1 MATSTPKAAPK
12 GAKPAR
18 PPASVP
24 APTPAV
30 QAPGAMGAP
39 RFSAW
44 QTVAI
49 VVGVLAVAAVAGLA
63 GAAVGFGYGRAMTR
77 AAFPAVGMRSFML
90 PNGSIH
96 PFGGD
101 SQVPFPFGDEIPY
114 GMMEPRL
121 AGGAYLGVTYESVG
135 VDQAALE
142 GLSDGEGA
150 LVSAVMDGS
159 PAAAAGIQAGDILL
173 AVDGQRLIRTAM
185 LRRLIQAHAPGD
197 GVSLLVLRDGS
208 ERSFEVTLGQAT
220 DAPTP

>member
-1 MATSTPKAAPK
+1 MANSTPKAAPK
-12 GAKPAR
+12 GPKPAR

-24 APTPAV
+24 APAPAV

-44 QTVAI
+44 HTVAI
-49 VVGVLAVAAVAGLA
+49 VAGVLAVAAVSGLA

-121 AGGAYLGVTYESVG
+121 AGHAYLGVTYESVG
-135 VDQAALE
+135 VDQAAQE

-150 LVSAVMDGS
+150 LVSAVIDGS
-159 PAAAAGIQAGDILL
+159 PAAAAGIQAGDIIL
-173 AVDGQRLIRTAM
+173 AVDGRRIVRTAM

-208 ERSFEVTLGQAT
+208 ERSLDVTLGQAT